1 MAKIN
6 FEMDTVDKTYTL
18 TIDGKPVENV
28 CSISAYMDYPY
39 DNDGDGDE
47 DDKCCITINTHVRD
61 EDEGMRTCTSISA
74 AEQEELKKQDVTIKT
89 AEKPVIQHIADFI
102 LNNRKRK

>member
-6 FEMDTVDKTYTL
+6 FEMDTVEKTYTL

-28 CSISAYMDYPY
+28 CSLSAYMDYPY

-47 DDKCCITINTHVRD
+47 DDKCCITINTHARN
-61 EDEGMRTCTSISA
+61 EDDGMRTLTSIQAS
-74 AEQEELKKQDVTIKT
+74 EEHGVTIKV
-89 AEKPVIQHIADFI
+89 AEKPVLQHIADFI

>member
-6 FEMDTVDKTYTL
+6 FEMDTVEKTYTL
-18 TIDGKPVENV
+18 TIDGKAVENV
-28 CSISAYMDYPY
+28 CSLSAYMDYPY

-47 DDKCCITINTHVRD
+47 DDKCSISIQTHSRD
-61 EDEGMRTCTSISA
+61 EDEGMRQYTQICA
-74 AEQEELKKQDVTIKT
+74 AEGVEIKV